1 MGCGSLGRRTRRGG
15 PIRGE
20 EKNKNC
26 LGWACPGVLA
36 LSGMPAASL
45 RSSDTVLYPVQLV
58 VWGFTTVVGHFST
71 LDGAF
76 PVTSYRHPGSSSAFT
91 QGAKITFL
99 VPFLNYS
106 QILQEIQNHLELSL
120 GNTDSMQLKFLVL
133 SSGEQRQGLFLQMR
147 VSQDARS

>member
-1 MGCGSLGRRTRRGG
+1 
-15 PIRGE
+15 
-20 EKNKNC
+20 
-26 LGWACPGVLA
+26 
-36 LSGMPAASL
+36 MPAASL

-58 VWGFTTVVGHFST
+58 VWGFTTVVGRFST

-91 QGAKITFL
+91 RGAKITFL

-120 GNTDSMQLKFLVL
+120 GNTDSM
-133 SSGEQRQGLFLQMR
+133 
-147 VSQDARS
+147 

>member
-1 MGCGSLGRRTRRGG
+1 
-15 PIRGE
+15 
-20 EKNKNC
+20 
-26 LGWACPGVLA
+26 
-36 LSGMPAASL
+36 MPTASL
-45 RSSDTVLYPVQLV
+45 QSSDTVLCPVQLV

-76 PVTSYRHPGSSSAFT
+76 PMTSYRHPGSSSAFT

-106 QILQEIQNHLELSL
+106 QILQEIQNHLELSV

-133 SSGEQRQGLFLQMR
+133 IVEAQLRRTETGSFPADESLSRCRIMT
-147 VSQDARS
+147 A